1 MRRANLIG
9 NRLGDFST
17 FFPSLDDCDP
27 DLVRTPV
34 ELDLPPVLTRM
45 LLSNVSVQ
53 HLATR
58 QVNAPMHYTCRVW
71 PHLRR
76 VPVLIVYNFD
86 FQI

>member
-27 DLVRTPV
+27 DLVRAPV
-34 ELDLPPVLTRM
+34 ELHLPPILARVL
-45 LLSNVSVQ
+45 LPNVGVQ
-53 HLATR
+53 HLAAS
-58 QVNAPMHYTCRVW
+58 QVNAPMHDTRRVW